1 MATAGPTDAA
11 RFALVIENGARAG
24 HTIPL
29 TGSLTIGRGGGADLC
44 LDDPH
49 LSRRHARV
57 DLLDG
62 APVLIDLQSTNGSYV
77 NGQRVAEP
85 LALWVGDR
93 VQLGGTV
100 FQLVAARAPAAGRPG
115 PRPAESPWRWP
126 WQTAPGE
133 PWVGVAIRWL
143 AAVGAALSALAAVG
157 LLGVGLLLF
166 AAVAAVPG
174 SADMA
179 PLLVFGAQVLGLLAF
194 AHAYVAGRLRAGAAR
209 AHGVALG
216 LAAWWLLVG
225 FAVERAAELGAAAL
239 IWWTPP
245 LAIGIALLWPP
256 VGRYYRGGPPT
267 PPFPPPA
274 PPAAVVPPAAGPPL
288 PAETLLRSGPFAVLP
303 ADWQAWFARQ
313 ARAEQ
318 YAPGQIVVREGDRSD
333 DLYVVAS
340 GQLEVVGRGLGHSEL
355 PLAQLGPGAVCGETA
370 VLTGAPRT
378 ATIRATTPAT
388 VWRLPGAA
396 VREALR
402 ALPRF
407 REALRQRVDYLDLV
421 GFLQRFSPFA
431 GLPAPAVVAAARR
444 CRRYQVPSGAT
455 VVAAGAVPSAWF
467 LIKQGEAEARYP
479 NGAVE
484 RLGPGDSFGASG
496 APVQPPSPVT
506 VVARTPLELV
516 ALAREDL
523 QRAAATYPRLRRLLA
538 TLLHTRFAG
547 AAEQP
552 LALPDPVSTLMPGLP
567 GRTRGRYWLLLGGG
581 IGLLGLLSLIAART
595 AAGWAVAA
603 TILVGAFLAPAVY
616 LRYLWER
623 DLLRSITPG
632 RLVGIGLSGGVG
644 AVLLALVLSDVF
656 PTGVGALLP
665 ALGTGL
671 VEETAKALSAT
682 WLMWRRRY
690 RFELD
695 GIVFGVGTGMAFAAV
710 ENVLYAVSALE
721 RGGVDHM
728 LGVVWARGFTTFLG
742 HGVWTGLVCAA
753 IWRGKGAG
761 GPRLDGAVLG
771 AFATAVVLHALWDWS
786 PLVFAIPV
794 GVVGT
799 LLLRYRVQQAVEAEQ
814 AAIAAVAVP
823 ARAGRGD
830 GPPPTPGPCAN
841 CGAAVLP
848 GTLYC
853 ARCGAAQ
860 WQRPPGG

>member
-1 MATAGPTDAA
+1 MATAVPREAA
-11 RFALVIENGARAG
+11 HFALVIESGPRAG
-24 HTIPL
+24 QIIPL
-29 TGSLTIGRGGGADLC
+29 TGSLTVGRGSGADLR

-62 APVLIDLQSTNGSYV
+62 APVLVDLQSTNGSYV
-77 NGQRVAEP
+77 NGQRVTEP
-85 LALWVGDR
+85 IALWVGDR
-93 VQLGGTV
+93 LQLGATAV
-100 FQLVAARAPAAGRPG
+100 RLEQRTAPPAPPARRVTAGPG
-115 PRPAESPWRWP
+115 WQWPWR
-126 WQTAPGE
+126 TAPGE
-133 PWVGVAIRWL
+133 PWVGVAVRGL
-143 AAVGAALSALAAVG
+143 AALSALGLALVAGGLALLAARNAVAG
-157 LLGVGLLLF
+157 DAANFQLALF
-166 AAVAAVPG
+166 AAQLAGV
-174 SADMA
+174 
-179 PLLVFGAQVLGLLAF
+179 LAF
-194 AHAYVAGRLRAGAAR
+194 GHAYVAGRLQMGGAF
-209 AHGVALG
+209 AHGLALVLAGGWLG
-216 LAAWWLLVG
+216 LPLLLGGLGGLPRALLLAWSPV
-225 FAVERAAELGAAAL
+225 
-239 IWWTPP
+239 P
-245 LAIGIALLWPP
+245 LAIAGGLLWPS
-256 VGRYYRGGPPT
+256 VRRYYRGSEQHIA
-267 PPFPPPA
+267 A
-274 PPAAVVPPAAGPPL
+274 PPAAPAAPAPAPGPPL
-288 PAETLLRSGPFAVLP
+288 GADALLRGGPFASLP
-303 ADWQAWFARQ
+303 PAWQTWLARQ
-313 ARAEQ
+313 ARWEQ
-318 YAPGQIVVREGDRSD
+318 YAPGQIVVREGDRST
-333 DLYVVAS
+333 DLYLVAS
-340 GQLEVVGRGLGHSEL
+340 GQLEVVGLGLGRSEL
-355 PLAQLGPGAVCGETA
+355 ALTQLGPGALFGEMA

-378 ATIRATTPAT
+378 ATIRAVTAAA
-388 VWRLPGAA
+388 VLRLPGAA
-396 VREALR
+396 VGEALR
-402 ALPRF
+402 ALPPF
-407 REALRQRVDYLDLV
+407 RAALHQRVDYLDLV

-431 GLPAPAVVAAARR
+431 GLPGPAVVAAVRR
-444 CRRYQVPSGAT
+444 CRRYQVPAGAT
-455 VVAAGAVPSAWF
+455 VLQAGEVPGAWF

-496 APVQPPSPVT
+496 TIPQPPSAVT

-516 ALAREDL
+516 VLSREDL
-523 QRAAATYPRLRRLLA
+523 QRAAATYPRLRRLLD
-538 TLLHTRFAG
+538 TLLHARFAG

-552 LALPDPVSTLMPGLP
+552 LALPDPVSTIMPGLP
-567 GRTRGRYWLLLGGG
+567 ERARGRYWLLLGGG
-581 IGLLGLLSLIAART
+581 IGLLGPLSLIAART

-644 AVLLALVLSDVF
+644 AVVLALLLSDVF

-814 AAIAAVAVP
+814 AAIAAVALP
-823 ARAGRGD
+823 AGAGRAAGQ
-830 GPPPTPGPCAN
+830 PPRSLLCAN
-841 CGAAVLP
+841 CGAAVAV

-860 WQRPPGG
+860 RAHPSSS